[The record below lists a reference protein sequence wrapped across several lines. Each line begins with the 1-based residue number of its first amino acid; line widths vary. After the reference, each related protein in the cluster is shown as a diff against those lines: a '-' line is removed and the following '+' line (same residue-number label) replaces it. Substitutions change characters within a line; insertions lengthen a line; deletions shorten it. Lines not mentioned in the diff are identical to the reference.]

1 MKTLTI
7 EILKIILLCVM
18 VFVGLILSQ
27 TLGLFGDPATAKALK
42 YKSVNQPNGILIL
55 TKKEKEEYMDYLRV
69 LSGYTLE
76 FTSEEKLPPIQI
88 EATAGPTTTNYP
100 WDNLDDVAQ
109 IAFVTT

>member
-42 YKSVNQPNGILIL
+42 YKSVTQPNGILIL

-69 LSGYTLE
+69 LSGYTFE
-76 FTSEEKLPPIQI
+76 GMTNKTIYTVELP
-88 EATAGPTTTNYP
+88 
-100 WDNLDDVAQ
+100 
-109 IAFVTT
+109 

>member
-55 TKKEKEEYMDYLRV
+55 T
-69 LSGYTLE
+69 
-76 FTSEEKLPPIQI
+76 
-88 EATAGPTTTNYP
+88 
-100 WDNLDDVAQ
+100 
-109 IAFVTT
+109 